1 VGAVK
6 NADIFFCQ
14 AIIPTAKS
22 FENNLELTEAVMHF
36 ASYFNEKGSRALM

>member
-6 NADIFFCQ
+6 NADIFLCQ
-14 AIIPTAKS
+14 TVIPTAKS

-36 ASYFNEKGSRALM
+36 ALYFNEKGSRALI